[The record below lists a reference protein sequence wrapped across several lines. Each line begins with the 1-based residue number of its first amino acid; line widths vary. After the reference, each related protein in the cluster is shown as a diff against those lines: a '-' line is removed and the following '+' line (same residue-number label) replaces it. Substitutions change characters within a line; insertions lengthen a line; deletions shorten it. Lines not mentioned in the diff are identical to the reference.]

1 METHA
6 NEEGTGTQL
15 NPGENDS
22 AGNEVVVKKNEG
34 ISDQG
39 NEWSADEEGYNESS
53 NEVLGEKAEK
63 YLRESADIEDLPEE
77 ADSDH
82 GDQTIKNE
90 AETDRRIAEENEN
103 SDDVIEREEDYVPGF
118 DLGRNK
124 VQ

>member
-6 NEEGTGTQL
+6 NEEGPGTQM
-15 NPGENDS
+15 NPGQNDS
-22 AGNEVVVKKNEG
+22 SGNEVVVKKNEG

-39 NEWSADEEGYNESS
+39 NEWSDEEGYNESS
-53 NEVLGEKAEK
+53 NKVLGEKAEK

-77 ADSDH
+77 ADT
-82 GDQTIKNE
+82 DQADRTIKNE
-90 AETDRRIAEENEN
+90 AETNRRIAEENEN